1 MAEQVNLLVITACN
15 QMSSIFQIDNRS
27 NCCSMTCD
35 LGLHLPVPGI
45 PENQRRAPMITTRGQ
60 EPVLT
65 EIPDHRQAA
74 YRRCMSPQRRH
85 LLSTDRVDINS
96 LILRPRRYKLLIDK
110 ENAQNRIL
118 MISHNSFLM
127 IKTNILA
134 ILYHCTLLVWT
145 YVL

>member
-1 MAEQVNLLVITACN
+1 
-15 QMSSIFQIDNRS
+15 
-27 NCCSMTCD
+27 MTCD
-35 LGLHLPVPGI
+35 LGLHLPISGI
-45 PENQRRAPMITTRGQ
+45 PENQRRAPMITARGQ

-74 YRRCMSPQRRH
+74 YRGCMSPQRRH
-85 LLSTDRVDINS
+85 LLATDRVDINS

-110 ENAQNRIL
+110 ENTQNRIL
-118 MISHNSFLM
+118 MIGHNPFLM

-134 ILYHCTLLVWT
+134 VLYHSTLLVWT